1 MTRPTRLLAGAAC
14 MAALIIPA
22 CASDGYGPGYGGP
35 DRSQVVVYE
44 GENYSGTA
52 RTFEGPVANFVE
64 YRLNDAISSIRINS
78 GSWEVCSDANFL
90 GRCEVL
96 TSSTPSLR
104 ALQLNNNISSM
115 RPVDGYGY
123 PPGQA
128 GPGYGSL
135 TFYSQTGLRGDALT
149 VDRDEPQLSRVGF
162 NDRAHSVDV
171 RSGVWEVCVDGNY
184 QGRCVTLDRPV
195 SDLRDAGLSGN
206 ISSVRLLPDN
216 RYRRGY

>member
-1 MTRPTRLLAGAAC
+1 MIRPSKLLAGAAC
-14 MAALIIPA
+14 IAALVIPA
-22 CASDGYGPGYGGP
+22 CVSGGYGPGYGGIE
-35 DRSQVVVYE
+35 RSEVVVHE

-52 RTFEGPVANFVE
+52 QSFDGAVPDFVE

-78 GSWEVCSDANFL
+78 GSWEVCTDANFR

-104 ALQLNNNISSM
+104 ALQMNNNISSM

-135 TFYSQTGLRGDALT
+135 TLFSQTGLRGDALT
-149 VDRDEPQLSRVGF
+149 VNRDEPNLSRAGF
-162 NDRAHSVDV
+162 NDRARSVDV
-171 RSGVWEVCVDGNY
+171 RSGVWAVCADGNY
-184 QGRCVTLDRPV
+184 LGRCVTLDRPV
-195 SDLRDAGLSGN
+195 SDLRDAGLSGS

-216 RYRRGY
+216 RHRRGY